1 MNLDEL
7 VQSAELSALAEYVGM
22 DYQVLFNLAITGF
35 GFLAGILITN
45 IWKEIKDLQAN
56 EKETTK
62 RISEIDKL
70 VAGNYT
76 TREEFARVMDKVFN
90 KLDLIERGLNGKV
103 DR

>member
-7 VQSAELSALAEYVGM
+7 VQSAGLQNLAEMVGM
-22 DYQVLFNLAITGF
+22 DYQVLFNFAMAGF

-62 RISEIDKL
+62 RIASIEVL

-76 TREEFARVMDKVFN
+76 TRDEFSRVMDKVFN
-90 KLDLIERGLNGKV
+90 KLDLIERALNDKA